1 MSRWPFHIWLYV
13 GILLLLLG
21 IQVRMMDVY
30 VLSAGATAALNN
42 WISVGG
48 SNMSVALGP
57 MGYQAQYRPSPWLG
71 YALLSAGA
79 VLFANGWLLRH
90 NRR

>member
-1 MSRWPFHIWLYV
+1 MSRWPFHIWLYLGV
-13 GILLLLLG
+13 VLLLIG

-30 VLSAGATAALNN
+30 VLSTEATAFLNN
-42 WISVGG
+42 WLSLGG
-48 SNMSVALGP
+48 TNLSIALGAS
-57 MGYQAQYRPSPWLG
+57 GYQAQYRPSPWLG